1 MIRKTLNVFFPLA
14 LGVILFLMAKEAFNA
29 AFPFALPASVIL
41 GLAGTL
47 SVLYAVAQI
56 K

>member
-14 LGVILFLMAKEAFNA
+14 IGAILFLMAKEAFNSD
-29 AFPFALPASVIL
+29 FVFALPASVIL
-41 GLAGTL
+41 GLAGIL
-47 SVLYAVAQI
+47 SVLYAMAET